1 MILDSIKKSRT
12 VRRFIGNRP
21 VDRDILESLIVAAR
35 YSPCAVNAQKLRYK
49 LVCDPD
55 TAEQV
60 YSNIIL
66 GGALTPEQKPKAHE
80 HATAFIVIASEYEL
94 NTNLSIDL
102 GIAAQSIML
111 AATDHGLS
119 GCIVRAFKAE
129 PISDILSLGKYIPHL
144 VLALGYPAECVEVV
158 DAADGKL
165 TYFRDNDDRHIVPK
179 LPLSELIID

>member
-1 MILDSIKKSRT
+1 MVLDSIKKSRT

-21 VDRDILESLIVAAR
+21 VDKEILESLIVAAR

-111 AATDHGLS
+111 AATDHGLA

-129 PISDILSLGKYIPHL
+129 PVCEILSLGKYIPHL
-144 VLALGYPAECVEVV
+144 VLALGYPGECVEVA
-158 DAADGKL
+158 DAVDGKI
-165 TYFRDNDDRHIVPK
+165 TYYRDAEDNHIVPK
-179 LPLSELIID
+179 LPLSELIIP